1 MKHKLVYKVPLK
13 KWTEQSIENNLYWQ
27 GTKKMT

>member
-1 MKHKLVYKVPLK
+1 MEYQLVYKVPLK
-13 KWTEQSIENNLYWQ
+13 KWIEQSIKNNLYWQ